1 MTYSSGES
9 QDSVRIAFLLAAL
22 NDLDIQAADIGNT
35 DINADMCEMVCFTAG
50 DEFGAVNKGKIVII
64 VEALYGLKSSGT
76 AWWAHLAEVLHDLG
90 YKSSLANPDVQ
101 YCPEV
106 KPYDNEYHSYV
117 LVYVDDILSISHDVR
132 IYSPCMSRHEG
143 VNTSRGA
150 CLMH

>member
-64 VEALYGLKSSGT
+64 VEALYGLKSSRT

-90 YKSSLANPDVQ
+90 YKSSLANPDVR

-106 KPYDNEYHSYV
+106 KSNDNEYYSYV
-117 LVYVDDILSISHDVR
+117 LVYVDDILSISHDT
-132 IYSPCMSRHEG
+132 
-143 VNTSRGA
+143 TSMMTA
-150 CLMH
+150 LSKLL